1 MREITSKVE
10 NWFIERN
17 LRPLDCRGQLEKLN
31 EGSGRMK
38 MDIKID
44 PTEIKSIESSTPVT
58 ITFDNG
64 NTLTAYS
71 FIFEDLTHY
80 ATRENESWGINIKA
94 DLQEVVE

>member
-17 LRPLDCRGQLEKLN
+17 LHPLDCRGQLEKLN
-31 EGSGRMK
+31 EGSERMK

-58 ITFDNG
+58 ITFDDG
-64 NTLTAYS
+64 STITAYS
-71 FIFEDLTHY
+71 FIFEDMTHY
-80 ATRENESWGINIKA
+80 VSRDEEAWEVSIK
-94 DLQEVVE
+94 DDY